1 MFSRVSERA
10 LNGKDMR
17 KTTNEAH
24 NNTNEFKTNI

>member
-17 KTTNEAH
+17 KATNVAH
-24 NNTNEFKTNI
+24 NNTNKIKVNI